1 MHRVRRSIEDNLTA
15 MNRLRM
21 FLPTVLAAVLGLGGC
36 ATAPVNPSITLW
48 IRLPDTVFRTG
59 RSMREATR
67 HVVLAFSGGGTR
79 AAAFSY
85 GVLEALKNTEVIGRN
100 GQRERLLDS
109 VAVITGVSGGSFTA
123 LAYGLYGDRLFSEYE
138 KRFLKRDVQG
148 ELICRLLNPFYWW
161 SLSSPYWG
169 RSELAAD
176 LYDEILFNG
185 ATFADLQRGSGPM
198 IVASATDL
206 SSGARFYFTQTM
218 FDILCSD
225 LSAVRLSRAAAS
237 SSGVPVV
244 LSPVMINNYGGTCDY
259 KEPLF
264 LAHLEKSPDVARPA
278 ARTMQEL
285 KELRY
290 YEDGKKRPYLHLV
303 DGGVSDNLAMRE
315 ILAIL
320 EEFEALHL
328 EGFPTPL
335 DHVRKLV
342 VFVVNSLSTPPLD
355 WEKKR
360 NAPDTMDV
368 LLQAT
373 GVPIDHY
380 SYEAVELLR
389 DTAARWKML
398 RSIRDS
404 GAIIDNGNP
413 ALVEVTRVPNLEIY
427 VINVSF
433 AELKDAAERA
443 YLNEQPTSFALPPEA
458 VDRLRA
464 AAGKIVLE
472 SPDFQRYL
480 KDLGDRVVNV
490 PTPASEPGPV
500 R

>member
-1 MHRVRRSIEDNLTA
+1 
-15 MNRLRM
+15 MNRFRTL
-21 FLPTVLAAVLGLGGC
+21 LPWTLAAMLGLGGC
-36 ATAPVNPSITLW
+36 ATTPVNPPIAHSDPKAGYRYET
-48 IRLPDTVFRTG
+48 
-59 RSMREATR
+59 REQYAR
-67 HVVLAFSGGGTR
+67 NKEDIVVLAFSGGGTR

-85 GVLEALKNTEVIGRN
+85 GVLEALRDTEVIGSS

-109 VAVITGVSGGSFTA
+109 VDVIAGVSGGSFTA

-138 KRFLKRDVQG
+138 HRFLKRDVQG
-148 ELICRLLNPFYWW
+148 ELLGRALNPAYWGP
-161 SLSSPYWG
+161 LSSPYWG

-206 SSGARFYFTQTM
+206 NSGGRFYFTQKM

-225 LSAVRLSRAAAS
+225 LSTVRLARAAAS
-237 SSGVPVV
+237 SSAVPVA
-244 LSPVMINNYGGTCDY
+244 LSPVTIHNYGGTCGY
-259 KEPLF
+259 KEPAMF
-264 LAHLEKSPDVARPA
+264 ARFERSAEVARPA
-278 ARTMQEL
+278 ARALQDL

-290 YEDGKKRPYLHLV
+290 YEDGKLRPYLHLV
-303 DGGVSDNLAMRE
+303 DGGVADNLAMRE
-315 ILAIL
+315 ILATLDEIQ
-320 EEFEALHL
+320 ALHL
-328 EGFPTPL
+328 EGLPTPL
-335 DHVRKLV
+335 DHAKRLA

-355 WEKKR
+355 WDQKR
-360 NAPDTMDV
+360 SSPGTAEI

-398 RSIRDS
+398 RAIRDS
-404 GAIIDNGNP
+404 GAIPEKDKRDP
-413 ALVEVTRVPNLEIY
+413 VLAEVERVPNLEVY

-433 AELKDAAERA
+433 AEIKDATERA
-443 YLNEQPTSFALPPEA
+443 YLNEQPTSFVLPPEA

-464 AAGKIVLE
+464 AAGRIVLE

-480 KDLGDRVVNV
+480 KDLGDRVVKT
-490 PTPASEPGPV
+490 PTPAGKLAPAP
-500 R
+500 